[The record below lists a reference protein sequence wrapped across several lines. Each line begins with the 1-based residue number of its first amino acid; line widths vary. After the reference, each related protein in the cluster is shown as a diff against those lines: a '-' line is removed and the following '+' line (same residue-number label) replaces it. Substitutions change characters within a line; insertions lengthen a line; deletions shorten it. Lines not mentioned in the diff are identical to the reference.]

1 MKTSLIVLAVF
12 LLVAGGALGVMNNA
26 CKTGHHVWCKPAHV
40 SDMRGKGA
48 AQANPETT
56 AKSRVAGTR

>member
-1 MKTSLIVLAVF
+1 MKTSLMVSAV
-12 LLVAGGALGVMNNA
+12 LLVAVLALGVMNNA
-26 CKTGHHVWCKPAHV
+26 CKTGHHVWCKSAHV